1 MRKIR
6 EVLRLRAEG
15 FSEREIAR
23 SVGCARSSVQ
33 ICLWRADKVGLSWPL
48 SPDQD
53 EATLEALLYP
63 RRSPGVEVHPRP
75 DFEWVEREL
84 KRKHVTRRQ
93 LWREYLAQYPD
104 GLKYTAFCV
113 KFQAWRAS
121 RAVTLA
127 LVHTPGD
134 QLFVDYA
141 GDPVWFTDR
150 TTGLEQKAWLFVAV
164 WPYSAKLYVEATR
177 TQTSADWLSAHVRAL
192 EAFGCAPRS
201 LVPDNCS
208 TAVKKA
214 LRYDPQFNRSYA
226 ELAEHYSL
234 AVLPARVR
242 KPRDKAAVENGVLQA
257 ERAVLGGLRNAKFFS
272 LAELN
277 TAIHQRVAAI
287 NAELFQKRDGSRD
300 SVFEAEEKPFAR
312 ALPARRY
319 DYADWKIG
327 ARVHQDH
334 HVEVARAYYSVHY
347 TLTRQRVDVRL
358 GAQTVEIF
366 QRGALIATHPRATR
380 RYQRL
385 TIEAHRP
392 PEHRAYRELGIDNL
406 LARAERVGP
415 ATREILERQL
425 SRKRHPGEVVREALG
440 VLRLVQDFSAEK
452 LEQTAALALELGLY
466 GYAAVNDL
474 IKRPATTASL
484 EKAHSHL
491 GTHPNVRGADYYQ

>member
-1 MRKIR
+1 M
-6 EVLRLRAEG
+6 
-15 FSEREIAR
+15 
-23 SVGCARSSVQ
+23 
-33 ICLWRADKVGLSWPL
+33 
-48 SPDQD
+48 
-53 EATLEALLYP
+53 
-63 RRSPGVEVHPRP
+63 
-75 DFEWVEREL
+75 
-84 KRKHVTRRQ
+84 TRRQ
-93 LWREYLAQYPD
+93 LWREYLARHPE

-113 KFQAWRAS
+113 KFQTWRRS

-127 LVHTPGD
+127 MTHVPGD

-141 GDPVWFTDR
+141 GDPVSFTDP
-150 TTGLEQKAWLFVAV
+150 TTGLEQRAWLFVAV
-164 WPYSAKLYVEATR
+164 WPYSARLYVEATR

-192 EAFGCAPRS
+192 EAFGCAPRA
-201 LVPDNCS
+201 LVPDNCP

-214 LRYDPQFNRSYA
+214 LRYDPQFNRAYA

-242 KPRDKAAVENGVLQA
+242 QPRDKAAVENGVLQA

-287 NAELFQKRDGSRD
+287 NAEPFQKRDGSRD
-300 SVFEAEEKPFAR
+300 SVFESEERPLAR
-312 ALPARRY
+312 ALPMRRY

-334 HVEVARAYYSVHY
+334 HIEVGRAYYFVHY
-347 TLTRQRVDVRL
+347 TLVGQRVDVRL
-358 GAQTVEIF
+358 GAHTVEIF
-366 QRGALIATHPRATR
+366 LRGALIATHLRATH

-425 SRKRHPGEVVREALG
+425 SRKRHPGEVIREALG
-440 VLRLVQDFSAEK
+440 VLRLVQDFSPEK

-474 IKRPATTASL
+474 IKRPATASQ
-484 EKAHSHL
+484 EKVRSQL
-491 GTHPNVRGADYYQ
+491 GHHPNVRGADYYQ

>member
-6 EVLRLRAEG
+6 EVLRLRADG

-33 ICLWRADKVGLSWPL
+33 ICLWRADKAGVSWPL

-63 RRSPGVEVHPRP
+63 RRSPGVEVHPTP

-134 QLFVDYA
+134 QLFVDHA
-141 GDPVWFTDR
+141 GDPVSFTDR

-177 TQTSADWLSAHVRAL
+177 TQTSADWLAAHVRAL
-192 EAFGCAPRS
+192 EAFGCAPRA

-287 NAELFQKRDGSRD
+287 NAEPFQKRDGSRD
-300 SVFEAEEKPFAR
+300 SVFEAEEKPVAR
-312 ALPARRY
+312 PLPARRY

-347 TLTRQRVDVRL
+347 TLIRQRVDVRL
-358 GAQTVEIF
+358 GALVAYLAGHNHPVHEVLFPKQLPLEPAFTNEFACMTRDAVQLTALDQTQARLLTE
-366 QRGALIATHPRATR
+366 LPRA
-380 RYQRL
+380 L
-385 TIEAHRP
+385 SESHR
-392 PEHRAYRELGIDNL
+392 DFL
-406 LARAERVGP
+406 LP
-415 ATREILERQL
+415 
-425 SRKRHPGEVVREALG
+425 
-440 VLRLVQDFSAEK
+440 LVSAEPAWELMPFAHLEHLPALQWK
-452 LEQTAALALELGLY
+452 LLNLRKLKARDPIRFQTQHDELAGHLKELPSRRR
-466 GYAAVNDL
+466 ND
-474 IKRPATTASL
+474 
-484 EKAHSHL
+484 
-491 GTHPNVRGADYYQ
+491 

>member
-6 EVLRLRAEG
+6 EVLRLRADG

-33 ICLWRADKVGLSWPL
+33 ICLWRADKAGVSWPL

-63 RRSPGVEVHPRP
+63 RRSPGVEVHPTP

-141 GDPVWFTDR
+141 GDPVSFTDR

-177 TQTSADWLSAHVRAL
+177 SQTSADWLSAHVRAL
-192 EAFGCAPRS
+192 EAFGCAPRA

-474 IKRPATTASL
+474 IKRPATTASH
-484 EKAHSHL
+484 EKARSRL